1 MTAREAFSGSYAAG
15 DVDFLLTPIEVATVD
30 IAAKEA
36 LIQSGEAHYS
46 ELLSPESA
54 PGPAYMAIFEAAL
67 AANGPRLAA
76 DIAGLAAAIATRAV
90 PQPLALVS
98 LARAGTPIGVLL
110 HRELHRRGIETVHYS
125 VSIVRDHG
133 LDPAAMAR
141 VLRFHAPES
150 VVFVDGWT
158 GKGVIAA
165 ELRGPRGAPAAGIAP
180 FLAVVADPAGRA
192 DLAATTAD
200 YVIPSG
206 LLNGVVSGLVS
217 RSVRS
222 AALPAGAFHGC
233 TNLDHLAAHDISRR
247 FVDHLDRL
255 VAAATPAGDWSPAA
269 ARDAAAGCDRLVAT
283 LMADYAVP
291 DRNRI
296 KAGIAEA
303 TRAMLRRVPDR
314 LLLADPGGADV
325 AHLVHLAAEKRL
337 PITPLPAGSA
347 YRAAAIITGAE

>member
-1 MTAREAFSGSYAAG
+1 MTARAAFCGSYATG
-15 DVDFLLTPIEVATVD
+15 DVDFLLTPIELPTIDV
-30 IAAKEA
+30 AAKEA
-36 LIQSGEAHYS
+36 LIQSGKAHYS

-54 PGPAYMAIFEAAL
+54 PGADYLAIYEAAL
-67 AANGPRLAA
+67 AANATRLASH
-76 DIAGLAAAIATRAV
+76 IAALAIGIAALGR

-110 HRELHRRGIETVHYS
+110 RRQLQRMSIETLHYS

-133 LDPAAMAR
+133 LDAAAMAH
-141 VLRFHAPES
+141 VLARHAAAS
-150 VVFVDGWT
+150 VVFIDGWT

-165 ELRGPRGAPAAGIAP
+165 ELRGPRGAPASGIEP
-180 FLAVVADPAGRA
+180 CLAVVADPAGRA
-192 DLAATTAD
+192 DLAATVAD

-206 LLNGVVSGLVS
+206 LLNGIVSGLVS

-222 AALPAGAFHGC
+222 ASLPPGAFHGC
-233 TNLDHLAAHDISRR
+233 TILSHLAAHDRSRA
-247 FVDHLDRL
+247 FVDHLDTL
-255 VAAATPAGDWSPAA
+255 VAAATPASDWTPAA
-269 ARDAAAGCDRLVAT
+269 AAAAAAGCDRLVAA

-296 KAGIAEA
+296 KAGIAET

-314 LLLADPGGADV
+314 LLLADPSGADV

-337 PITPLPAGSA
+337 PVTPLPPGSA

>member
-1 MTAREAFSGSYAAG
+1 MTVRAPFSGSYAAG
-15 DVDFLLTPIEVATVD
+15 DVDFLLTPIELPTIDV
-30 IAAKEA
+30 AAKEV
-36 LIQSGEAHYS
+36 LIQSGKAHYS

-54 PGPAYMAIFEAAL
+54 PGADYLAIYEAAL
-67 AANGPRLAA
+67 AANAARLASH
-76 DIAGLAAAIATRAV
+76 IAALAIGIAAQGR

-110 HRELHRRGIETVHYS
+110 RRQLQRMGVESAHYS

-133 LDPAAMAR
+133 LDAAAMAH
-141 VLRFHAPES
+141 VLARHAADS
-150 VVFVDGWT
+150 VVFIDGWT

-165 ELRGPRGAPAAGIAP
+165 ELRGPRGAPASGIEP

-192 DLAATTAD
+192 DLAATCAD

-206 LLNGVVSGLVS
+206 LLNGIVSGLVS

-233 TNLDHLAAHDISRR
+233 TVLSHLASHDRSRA
-247 FVDHLDRL
+247 FVDAIDPL
-255 VAAATPAGDWSPAA
+255 VAAATPAIDWTSVAA
-269 ARDAAAGCDRLVAT
+269 AAAADGCDRLVAI
-283 LMADYAVP
+283 LMADHGVT

-296 KAGIAEA
+296 KAGIAET
-303 TRAMLRRVPDR
+303 TRAMLRRVPQC
-314 LLLADPGGADV
+314 LLLADPAAADV
-325 AHLVHLAAEKRL
+325 AHLVHLAREKRL
-337 PITPLPAGSA
+337 AITPLPPGSA